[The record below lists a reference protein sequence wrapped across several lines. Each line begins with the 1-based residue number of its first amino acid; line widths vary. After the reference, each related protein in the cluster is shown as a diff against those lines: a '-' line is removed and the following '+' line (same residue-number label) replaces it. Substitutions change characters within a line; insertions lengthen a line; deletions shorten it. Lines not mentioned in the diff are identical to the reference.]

1 MGHGRQA
8 VGEMGSLDS
17 HDPVDRLLLVVR
29 EPLPPGRFGRLLC
42 TRRLLSRS
50 RHLCTKSV
58 LPAA

>member
-1 MGHGRQA
+1 
-8 VGEMGSLDS
+8 MGSLDS